1 MVIASNMIAAVNP
14 DLRRKNYS
22 HTYVKSLEYR
32 VAKLE
37 QVLKKLQDCPLENHF
52 PILNSLNLSDLVN
65 KDEIYQTLSEYNETS
80 SSVDQS
86 NLTDYG
92 SLSGYDDMIIKTVS
106 ASYSESTN
114 SLNDTIK
121 LRKNLGIAVYGSF
134 HFYSHDSFLT
144 KLFCVKYDNN
154 TNPQTYT
161 YFSEEL
167 VYSIVALSS
176 KISSIQQVESE
187 SYEYYNKARR
197 LVFDKLNVPKITTI
211 QTLLYLAFYDLG
223 EGYNSSAWLLNVIA
237 FRIGRHRIS
246 MNPQNWHIKSKE
258 ILSAQDIEIR
268 KPIYWGCYTADYLIS
283 LLLRRPF

>member
-1 MVIASNMIAAVNP
+1 M
-14 DLRRKNYS
+14 
-22 HTYVKSLEYR
+22 
-32 VAKLE
+32 AKLE

-134 HFYSHDSFLT
+134 HFYSHDSF
-144 KLFCVKYDNN
+144 
-154 TNPQTYT
+154 
-161 YFSEEL
+161 
-167 VYSIVALSS
+167 
-176 KISSIQQVESE
+176 
-187 SYEYYNKARR
+187 
-197 LVFDKLNVPKITTI
+197 
-211 QTLLYLAFYDLG
+211 
-223 EGYNSSAWLLNVIA
+223 
-237 FRIGRHRIS
+237 
-246 MNPQNWHIKSKE
+246 
-258 ILSAQDIEIR
+258 
-268 KPIYWGCYTADYLIS
+268 
-283 LLLRRPF
+283 